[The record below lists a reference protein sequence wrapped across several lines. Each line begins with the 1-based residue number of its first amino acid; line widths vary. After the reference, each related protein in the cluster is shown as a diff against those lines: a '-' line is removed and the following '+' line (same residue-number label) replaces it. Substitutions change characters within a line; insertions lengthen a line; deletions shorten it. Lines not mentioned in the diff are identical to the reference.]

1 MTEVHKPDSSKMETR
16 NLGNSGFKVSDVG
29 FGNW

>member
-1 MTEVHKPDSSKMETR
+1 MTEVHKPDSSKMETLY
-16 NLGNSGFKVSDVG
+16 LGNSGLKVNDVG